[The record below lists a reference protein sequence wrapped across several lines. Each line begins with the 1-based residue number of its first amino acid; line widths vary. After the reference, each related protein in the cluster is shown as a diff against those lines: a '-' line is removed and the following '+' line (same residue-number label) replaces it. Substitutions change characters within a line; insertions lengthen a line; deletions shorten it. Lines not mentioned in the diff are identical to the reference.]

1 VRVRIKTLAL
11 RGEPKTATVVL
22 VIVARMP
29 PAPLTL
35 SIDLG
40 ARSYPI
46 HIGTGLLADR
56 ARLEAALPAGRL
68 LIVSDTNVAP
78 LYLPRLTAAL
88 GGRALAECVLPAGE
102 ASKSLATLALVYDRL
117 AAARINRDGAVLA
130 LGGGVVGDIAGF
142 AAATWQRG
150 IDFAQLPTT
159 LLAQVDSSIGGK
171 TAVNHPAGKNLIGA
185 FHQPCI
191 VLADLDALATLPER
205 ELRAGL
211 AEVIKCGLI
220 RDAGFLDWLER
231 EMPRLL
237 AREPAALAEAIRRAC
252 AIKAAIV
259 AHDERETGD
268 RALLNFGH
276 TFAHAIEA
284 AAGYGEWLHGEA
296 VAIGMVLAT
305 ETSARLGWLD
315 AAAVRRVRALL
326 ERAGLPV
333 RAPRIGV
340 DRAQQLMS
348 LDKKVLGGRLRLV
361 LLKSLGE
368 AVVTGD
374 YDSRALEAVL
384 AAEVA

>member
-1 VRVRIKTLAL
+1 VRIRIKT
-11 RGEPKTATVVL
+11 RVPGGEPKTATVVL
-22 VIVARMP
+22 VIVPRMP

-40 ARSYPI
+40 ARSYAI
-46 HIGTGLLADR
+46 HIGAGLLGDR

-68 LIVSDTNVAP
+68 LVVSDTNVAP

-88 GGRALAECVLPAGE
+88 AGRALAECILPAGE
-102 ASKSLATLALVYDRL
+102 ATKSLATLGLVYDRL

-142 AAATWQRG
+142 AAASWQRG
-150 IDFAQLPTT
+150 IDYAQLPTT

-191 VLADLDALATLPER
+191 VMADLDALATLPER

-237 AREPAALAEAIRRAC
+237 ARDAGALAEAIRRAC
-252 AIKAAIV
+252 SIKAEIV
-259 AHDERETGD
+259 VRDEREGGA

-315 AAAVRRVRALL
+315 GAAVHRVRALL

-340 DRAQQLMS
+340 DRALALMS
-348 LDKKVLGGRLRLV
+348 LDKKVLGGRIRLV

-374 YDSRALEAVL
+374 YDTRALEAVL

>member
-1 VRVRIKTLAL
+1 
-11 RGEPKTATVVL
+11 
-22 VIVARMP
+22 MP

-46 HIGTGLLADR
+46 HIGAGLLADR
-56 ARLEAALPAGRL
+56 ERLEAALPAGRL

-78 LYLPRLTAAL
+78 LYLPRLAAAL
-88 GGRALAECVLPAGE
+88 RGRALAECVLPAGE

-117 AAARINRDGAVLA
+117 AEARINRDGGVLA
-130 LGGGVVGDIAGF
+130 LGGGVVGDIAGL

-150 IDFAQLPTT
+150 IDYAQLPTT

-191 VLADLDALATLPER
+191 VMADLDALATLPER

-231 EMPRLL
+231 ELPRLL
-237 AREPAALAEAIRRAC
+237 AREPDALAEAIGRAC
-252 AIKAAIV
+252 AIKAEIV
-259 AHDERETGD
+259 ARDEREGGV

-315 AAAVRRVRALL
+315 DGAVRRVRALL

-340 DRAQQLMS
+340 DRAQQLMA
-348 LDKKVLGGRLRLV
+348 LDKKVLGGRIRLV

-374 YDSRALEAVL
+374 YDTRALEAVL

>member
-1 VRVRIKTLAL
+1 
-11 RGEPKTATVVL
+11 
-22 VIVARMP
+22 M
-29 PAPLTL
+29 
-35 SIDLG
+35 
-40 ARSYPI
+40 
-46 HIGTGLLADR
+46 
-56 ARLEAALPAGRL
+56 
-68 LIVSDTNVAP
+68 
-78 LYLPRLTAAL
+78 
-88 GGRALAECVLPAGE
+88 
-102 ASKSLATLALVYDRL
+102 
-117 AAARINRDGAVLA
+117 
-130 LGGGVVGDIAGF
+130 
-142 AAATWQRG
+142 
-150 IDFAQLPTT
+150 
-159 LLAQVDSSIGGK
+159 
-171 TAVNHPAGKNLIGA
+171 
-185 FHQPCI
+185 
-191 VLADLDALATLPER
+191 ADLDALATLPER

-237 AREPAALAEAIRRAC
+237 ARDAGALAEAIRRAC
-252 AIKAAIV
+252 SIKAAIV
-259 AHDERETGD
+259 MRDEREGGA

-315 AAAVRRVRALL
+315 GAAVHRVRALL

-340 DRAQQLMS
+340 DRALALMS
-348 LDKKVLGGRLRLV
+348 LDKKVLGGRIRLV

-374 YDSRALEAVL
+374 YDTRALEAVL